1 MEPQPHLAQVV
12 LQVQVEPRLHLPLLG
27 LQVHLV
33 YQEEV
38 VLLPQV
44 PLQVLQDLQAHLVHQ
59 VYLVVVVLVLHQ
71 HLQVHQEHLLLLV
84 HQEPRV

>member
-1 MEPQPHLAQVV
+1 
-12 LQVQVEPRLHLPLLG
+12 
-27 LQVHLV
+27 
-33 YQEEV
+33 V